1 MNEKE
6 FLRQFRNSAEGKK
19 LLETISFAEGT
30 RRSNPTDSYR
40 VMFGGGLAPSLKA
53 HPDKVISSPGGYSS
67 AAAGRYQFLPGTW
80 QSQASRLGLSGFG
93 PEEQDIA
100 ALSLAR
106 NRLMP
111 LGGLSVLQKEGLSS
125 RVAAKL
131 APEWASFPT
140 ESGRSYYGQP
150 VKPLS
155 ELQKV
160 YQTTTGP
167 TAPAAAPTP
176 VQQKVTKGNSLAE
189 TLIQQLIKSRI
200 PAVLQNRSSLASPDE
215 LVSFSNSLMPM
226 PEDYLNLFV

>member
-30 RRSNPTDSYR
+30 RRANPTDSYR
-40 VMFGGGLAPSLKA
+40 VMFGGGLAPNLKQ
-53 HPDKVISSPGGYSS
+53 HPDKVISSSRYSS

-100 ALSLAR
+100 ALALAR

-111 LGGLSVLQKEGLSS
+111 LGGLSVLQKEGLSP

-150 VKPLS
+150 VKSLS

-160 YQTTTGP
+160 YQSTPGP
-167 TAPAAAPTP
+167 TAPTPAPTTT
-176 VQQKVTKGNSLAE
+176 QQQVSKGNSLAE

-200 PAVLQNRSSLASPDE
+200 PAVLQQRSSLASPDE

-226 PEDYLNLFV
+226 PEDYLNLFA

>member
-167 TAPAAAPTP
+167 AAPAAAPTP
-176 VQQKVTKGNSLAE
+176 VQQKVTKGNSLAD